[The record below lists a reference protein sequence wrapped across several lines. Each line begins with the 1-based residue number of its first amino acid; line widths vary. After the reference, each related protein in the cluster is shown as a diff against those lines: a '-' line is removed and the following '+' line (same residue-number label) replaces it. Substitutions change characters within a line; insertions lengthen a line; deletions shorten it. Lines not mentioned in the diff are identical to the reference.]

1 MASAVGESDAARA
14 PPLHEIHDALKRQ
27 LGLEGTFE
35 EVINAACPQ
44 LGVPPAGSLHAKGN
58 ACWRA
63 MEKPVMEEV
72 VTGEIVGAETVPE
85 PEGRQSEQQSRDRLS
100 LENGRRGDV
109 RGGGVARQEMDRGG
123 DWDKRARQWK
133 AYYKD
138 ADGKKR
144 TIGLFD
150 TQEQA
155 AHAVNAAIRRAD
167 LEGRRK
173 TNPVVD
179 GQLVPRGSMSPDLL
193 NGCWFASM
201 CPIPLVWAIYHNQKV
216 TDDRVRGE
224 QASVGIARRPQRH
237 EQFPRR
243 QRLRLL
249 FGHPDP
255 LR

>member
-1 MASAVGESDAARA
+1 MASAGAP
-14 PPLHEIHDALKRQ
+14 PPLHEIYDALKRQ
-27 LGLEGTFE
+27 LGLAGTVE

-63 MEKPVMEEV
+63 MEEPVGEEV

-123 DWDKRARQWK
+123 
-133 AYYKD
+133 
-138 ADGKKR
+138 G
-144 TIGLFD
+144 G
-150 TQEQA
+150 
-155 AHAVNAAIRRAD
+155 
-167 LEGRRK
+167 
-173 TNPVVD
+173 
-179 GQLVPRGSMSPDLL
+179 GSMSPDLL
-193 NGCWFASM
+193 NGCWVASV
-201 CPIPLVWAIYHNQKV
+201 CPIPFIWAIYHNQKV

>member
-1 MASAVGESDAARA
+1 MTA
-14 PPLHEIHDALKRQ
+14 
-27 LGLEGTFE
+27 
-35 EVINAACPQ
+35 
-44 LGVPPAGSLHAKGN
+44 AGSS
-58 ACWRA
+58 C
-63 MEKPVMEEV
+63 
-72 VTGEIVGAETVPE
+72 TGPRWSKDT
-85 PEGRQSEQQSRDRLS
+85 
-100 LENGRRGDV
+100 RRWQ
-109 RGGGVARQEMDRGG
+109 AQ
-123 DWDKRARQWK
+123 
-133 AYYKD
+133 YTD
-138 ADGKKR
+138 ADGKR
-144 TIGLFD
+144 RSIGYYD
-150 TQEQA
+150 TQEDA
-155 AHAVNAAIRRAD
+155 AHAVNAAIRRAG

-224 QASVGIARRPQRH
+224 QASVGIARPPQRR
-237 EQFPRR
+237 EPFPRR

>member
-1 MASAVGESDAARA
+1 MASAVGESEAARA
-14 PPLHEIHDALKRQ
+14 PPPLHEIYDALKRQ

-123 DWDKRARQWK
+123 
-133 AYYKD
+133 
-138 ADGKKR
+138 G
-144 TIGLFD
+144 G
-150 TQEQA
+150 
-155 AHAVNAAIRRAD
+155 
-167 LEGRRK
+167 
-173 TNPVVD
+173 
-179 GQLVPRGSMSPDLL
+179 GSMSPDLL

-224 QASVGIARRPQRH
+224 QASVGIARPPQRR
-237 EQFPRR
+237 EPFPRR

-249 FGHPDP
+249 FWLPDP

>member
-14 PPLHEIHDALKRQ
+14 LPPLHEIYHQLKLQ
-27 LGLEGTFE
+27 LGLEGTFG
-35 EVINAACPQ
+35 EVINAACLR
-44 LGVPPAGSLHAKGN
+44 LGVPPTGSLHAKGN

-63 MEKPVMEEV
+63 MEEPVGEEV

-123 DWDKRARQWK
+123 
-133 AYYKD
+133 
-138 ADGKKR
+138 GC
-144 TIGLFD
+144 
-150 TQEQA
+150 
-155 AHAVNAAIRRAD
+155 
-167 LEGRRK
+167 
-173 TNPVVD
+173 
-179 GQLVPRGSMSPDLL
+179 GSMSPDLL

-249 FGHPDP
+249 FWLPDP

>member
-1 MASAVGESDAARA
+1 MASAVGESEAARA

-63 MEKPVMEEV
+63 MYGVTDYYPDPSRAAAPDAADAGPDADAAATDLRVRVSCPAGASAGDVVTTTLPDGRSIRAPIPAGLAPGEAFTIRVRALPGSTDEEV
-72 VTGEIVGAETVPE
+72 RNLPV
-85 PEGRQSEQQSRDRLS
+85 S

-123 DWDKRARQWK
+123 G
-133 AYYKD
+133 Y
-138 ADGKKR
+138 
-144 TIGLFD
+144 
-150 TQEQA
+150 
-155 AHAVNAAIRRAD
+155 
-167 LEGRRK
+167 
-173 TNPVVD
+173 
-179 GQLVPRGSMSPDLL
+179 GSMSPDLL
-193 NGCWFASM
+193 NGCWVASV
-201 CPIPLVWAIYHNQKV
+201 CPIPFIWAIYHNQKV

-224 QASVGIARRPQRH
+224 QASVGIARRPQRR
-237 EQFPRR
+237 EPFPRR

-249 FGHPDP
+249 FWLPDP

>member
-63 MEKPVMEEV
+63 MEEPVGEVMGEEPVMEEV
-72 VTGEIVGAETVPE
+72 VTEEVVGAETVPE
-85 PEGRQSEQQSRDRLS
+85 PEGPQSEQQSRDRLS

-123 DWDKRARQWK
+123 G
-133 AYYKD
+133 Y
-138 ADGKKR
+138 
-144 TIGLFD
+144 
-150 TQEQA
+150 
-155 AHAVNAAIRRAD
+155 
-167 LEGRRK
+167 
-173 TNPVVD
+173 
-179 GQLVPRGSMSPDLL
+179 GSMSPDLL
-193 NGCWFASM
+193 NGCWVASM
-201 CPIPLVWAIYHNQKV
+201 CPIPFIWAIYHNQKV

-224 QASVGIARRPQRH
+224 QASVGIARPPQRR
-237 EQFPRR
+237 EPFPRR

-249 FGHPDP
+249 FWLPDP

>member
-27 LGLEGTFE
+27 LGLAGTFE
-35 EVINAACPQ
+35 EVVNAACLQ
-44 LGVPPAGSLHAKGN
+44 LGVPPTGSLHAKGN

-63 MEKPVMEEV
+63 MEEPVMEEV
-72 VTGEIVGAETVPE
+72 VGAETVPE

-123 DWDKRARQWK
+123 
-133 AYYKD
+133 
-138 ADGKKR
+138 G
-144 TIGLFD
+144 G
-150 TQEQA
+150 
-155 AHAVNAAIRRAD
+155 
-167 LEGRRK
+167 
-173 TNPVVD
+173 
-179 GQLVPRGSMSPDLL
+179 GSMSPDLL
-193 NGCWFASM
+193 NGCWVASV
-201 CPIPLVWAIYHNQKV
+201 CPIPFIWAIYHNQKV

>member
-44 LGVPPAGSLHAKGN
+44 LGVPPTGSLHAKGN

-123 DWDKRARQWK
+123 DWDKRARRWK

>member
-1 MASAVGESDAARA
+1 MFRADGPSSVRRYPRAWNHAVLPLLAVKDPRAKSAQISNPGF
-14 PPLHEIHDALKRQ
+14 LI
-27 LGLEGTFE
+27 
-35 EVINAACPQ
+35 
-44 LGVPPAGSLHAKGN
+44 VPVTGSLHAKGN

-63 MEKPVMEEV
+63 MEEPVGEEV

-123 DWDKRARQWK
+123 G
-133 AYYKD
+133 Y
-138 ADGKKR
+138 
-144 TIGLFD
+144 
-150 TQEQA
+150 
-155 AHAVNAAIRRAD
+155 
-167 LEGRRK
+167 
-173 TNPVVD
+173 
-179 GQLVPRGSMSPDLL
+179 GSMSPDLL

-224 QASVGIARRPQRH
+224 QASVGIARPPQRR
-237 EQFPRR
+237 EPFPRR

-249 FGHPDP
+249 FWLPDP

>member
-1 MASAVGESDAARA
+1 MAKQLRNAHLAGLPRSRNQNHKQSCQEVMGEE
-14 PPLHEIHDALKRQ
+14 EI
-27 LGLEGTFE
+27 
-35 EVINAACPQ
+35 
-44 LGVPPAGSLHAKGN
+44 
-58 ACWRA
+58 
-63 MEKPVMEEV
+63 VMEEV

-123 DWDKRARQWK
+123 
-133 AYYKD
+133 
-138 ADGKKR
+138 GC
-144 TIGLFD
+144 
-150 TQEQA
+150 
-155 AHAVNAAIRRAD
+155 
-167 LEGRRK
+167 
-173 TNPVVD
+173 
-179 GQLVPRGSMSPDLL
+179 GSMSPDLL

>member
-1 MASAVGESDAARA
+1 MLPLLAVKDPRAKSAIY
-14 PPLHEIHDALKRQ
+14 HHLKLQ

-35 EVINAACPQ
+35 VFNAACLQ
-44 LGVPPAGSLHAKGN
+44 LGPTGSLHAKGN

-63 MEKPVMEEV
+63 MEEPVGEVMGEEPVME
-72 VTGEIVGAETVPE
+72 EIVGAETVPE

-109 RGGGVARQEMDRGG
+109 HGGGVARQEMDRGG
-123 DWDKRARQWK
+123 
-133 AYYKD
+133 
-138 ADGKKR
+138 G
-144 TIGLFD
+144 G
-150 TQEQA
+150 
-155 AHAVNAAIRRAD
+155 
-167 LEGRRK
+167 
-173 TNPVVD
+173 
-179 GQLVPRGSMSPDLL
+179 GSMSPDLL
-193 NGCWFASM
+193 NGCWVASV
-201 CPIPLVWAIYHNQKV
+201 CPIPFIWAIYHNQKV

>member
-1 MASAVGESDAARA
+1 MFRADGPSSVRRYPRAWNHAVLPLLAVKDPRAKSAIY
-14 PPLHEIHDALKRQ
+14 HHLKLQ

-35 EVINAACPQ
+35 VFNAACLQ
-44 LGVPPAGSLHAKGN
+44 LGPTGSLHAKGN

-63 MEKPVMEEV
+63 MEEPVGEVMGEEPVMEEV
-72 VTGEIVGAETVPE
+72 VTEEVVGAETVPE
-85 PEGRQSEQQSRDRLS
+85 PEGRQSEQQSRDWLS

-123 DWDKRARQWK
+123 
-133 AYYKD
+133 
-138 ADGKKR
+138 GC
-144 TIGLFD
+144 
-150 TQEQA
+150 
-155 AHAVNAAIRRAD
+155 
-167 LEGRRK
+167 
-173 TNPVVD
+173 
-179 GQLVPRGSMSPDLL
+179 GSMSPDLL

-224 QASVGIARRPQRH
+224 QASVGIARPPQRR
-237 EQFPRR
+237 EPFPRR

-249 FGHPDP
+249 FWLPDP